1 MNDGKEIFADC
12 EAVSLAAPCS
22 FGLFVEE
29 SPFFSLEERNKVYTK
44 INFIFRKYKKKSNT
58 RRFEYN

>member
-1 MNDGKEIFADC
+1 
-12 EAVSLAAPCS
+12 
-22 FGLFVEE
+22 VEE